1 MIPKEINTALQNWFR
16 KQGFSDEISHIRSIG
31 GGSINS
37 AFKIYTDA
45 GSWFLKYNSAQAHP
59 QMFES
64 EYDGLKL
71 MGETQSIRI
80 PKPLYYYEGN
90 QYSCILMEWI
100 EQKIR
105 SSDFWTLFAQKLA
118 QMHQTTS
125 DYFGLDFDNYM
136 GSLPQKNTKHADFI
150 SFFIQ
155 ERLEPQI
162 KLARDNGYIN
172 RNHIQQSEKLYAELP
187 SIFPEEKPSLV
198 HGDLWSGNFMNDE
211 KGNPVVMDPATYY
224 GHREVDI
231 AMTTMFGGFSS
242 AFYKQYHNF
251 YPMELGWEGRL
262 DFYKLYPILIHVNL
276 FGYSYVSSFEQI
288 VSKF

>member
-1 MIPKEINTALQNWFR
+1 MIPEEIKTALQNWFLE
-16 KQGFSDEISHIRSIG
+16 QGLSEEITHTKSIG

-37 AFKIYTDA
+37 AIKVSTNDGA
-45 GSWFLKYNSAQAHP
+45 WFLKFNFAQAHP

-64 EYDGLKL
+64 EYHGLKL
-71 MGETQSIRI
+71 MAEAQTIRI
-80 PKPLYYYEGN
+80 PQPLNFYEGN
-90 QYSCILMEWI
+90 HYSCILMEWI
-100 EQKIR
+100 EQGAR
-105 SSDFWTLFAQKLA
+105 QLNFWPDFAKQLS
-118 QMHQTTS
+118 QMHQCTE
-125 DYFGLDFDNYM
+125 DYFGLEFDNYM
-136 GSLPQKNTKHADFI
+136 GSLPQKNSKHADFV

-162 KLARDNGYIN
+162 KLARDDGYIN
-172 RNHIQQSEKLYAELP
+172 EKHIRQSERLYNELP

-211 KGNPVVMDPATYY
+211 KGNPVIMDPAVYF

-242 AFYKQYHNF
+242 KFYEQYQNN
-251 YPMELGWEGRL
+251 YPMETGWESRL

-276 FGYSYVSSFEQI
+276 FGYSYVGSFENI
-288 VSKF
+288 VSRF